1 MGGSRGREEETGRE
15 GRRDGERKEEGGGEK
30 AAKQASFPPLPL
42 PHILLFHCNLIPHST
57 FTAFLC
63 PGQIT
68 RRVHHRQAAAG
79 SADVACIIERDVKEE
94 HLAEGQT

>member
-1 MGGSRGREEETGRE
+1 MERGKKRGVS
-15 GRRDGERKEEGGGEK
+15 EK